1 MNKTLEKYLTELR
14 RIESHRS
21 VRSERRIRKLYK
33 GILDN
38 LRSFLGVEYAT
49 LAESDKLTY
58 ELLQRKGEYARF
70 LEEIDARLSGITP
83 EVSRELR
90 ELVTD
95 TYELAYIG
103 MIEAVEKASGNLEA
117 LREELVG
124 LKTVSPEV
132 VKVAVENPIAGLTL
146 ADTLERNRKEIVY
159 NIKRAI
165 GVGLINGDRMSTMA
179 SRFKSS
185 LNEDYKKSI
194 RIARTEAHRI
204 REAGHGDAAREVD
217 SALSEG
223 TSGMRMVKTWRSMSD
238 ERVRKT
244 NKADH
249 KKMDGAQVGVDEYFD
264 LGRGVKTLEPGNS
277 GDAANDINCRCYVSY
292 DLVELKMTK

>member
-1 MNKTLEKYLTELR
+1 MNKTLEKYLAELR

-21 VRSERRIRKLYK
+21 ARSERRIRKLYK

-165 GVGLINGDRMSTMA
+165 GVGLINGDRMTTMA

>member
-21 VRSERRIRKLYK
+21 ARSERRIRKLYK

-103 MIEAVEKASGNLEA
+103 MIEAVEKASGDLEA

-124 LKTVSPEV
+124 LKTVSPEI
-132 VKVAVENPIAGLTL
+132 VKKAVENPIAGLTL
-146 ADTLERNRKEIVY
+146 ADALERNRREIVY

-185 LNEDYKKSI
+185 LNEDFKKSI

-223 TSGMRMVKTWRSMSD
+223 ASGMRMVKTWRSMSD

-249 KKMDGAQVGVDEYFD
+249 KKMDGARVGVDEYFD
-264 LGRGVKTLEPGNS
+264 LGGGVKTLEPGNS
-277 GDAANDINCRCYVSY
+277 GDAANDINCRCYASY
-292 DLVELKMTK
+292 DLVET

>member
-1 MNKTLEKYLTELR
+1 MNKTLEKYLAELR

-124 LKTVSPEV
+124 LKTVSPEA

-244 NKADH
+244 NKANH

>member
-1 MNKTLEKYLTELR
+1 MTELR

-244 NKADH
+244 NKANH